1 MKRNKLFAGM
11 AIVVVVAIA
20 FCAWY
25 MMHPSKVSQID
36 QRLVACGS
44 LPNNSTQHVLDTSR
58 MFINIPKDLYP
69 DVNLQIASHGATAG
83 SVSNGGPYGNA
94 VGAQGKPDCW
104 SYYFEFDGVGTVDL
118 SSKSATSAVPDYAV
132 HFIVSGATS
141 TQPQVTGTLKG
152 TMTIGPIC
160 PVEQAGHPCNPT
172 PQMYA
177 AHQVFIYTSDKSK
190 LIATLTPGAEG
201 NFSTTLPAG
210 SYLVDVQHQS
220 IGSVKGAPSTIMIV
234 ANQAAEVSIDIDT
247 GIR

>member
-1 MKRNKLFAGM
+1 M

-36 QRLVACGS
+36 QRLLACGS
-44 LPNNSTQHVLDTSR
+44 LPNNSTQHVVDTSR

-69 DVNLQIASHGATAG
+69 DVHLQVASHGATAG
-83 SVSNGGPYGNA
+83 YISNGGPYGAA
-94 VGAQGKPDCW
+94 VEAQGKPDCW

-118 SSKSATSAVPDYAV
+118 SSKSTTRGVPDYLIHFAV
-132 HFIVSGATS
+132 SAATS
-141 TQPQVTGTLKG
+141 TQPQSTGELKG
-152 TMTIGPIC
+152 TMTIGPVC

-177 AHQVFIYTSDKSK
+177 AHQVFVYTSDRSK
-190 LIATLTPGAEG
+190 LITTLTPDAEG
-201 NFSTTLPAG
+201 NFSAALPVG
-210 SYLVDVQHQS
+210 TYLIDVQHQS
-220 IGSVKGAPSTIMIV
+220 IGSVKGAPATVTIM
-234 ANQAAEVSIDIDT
+234 ANQTTEVSIDIDT